1 VSLNGQRQSLMTT
14 MKENAIPLREEI
26 KNTARRL
33 FSDYGYE
40 QTTVENIL
48 EELSLPGNLFFSL
61 FPSKDELL
69 EELWSE

>member
-1 VSLNGQRQSLMTT
+1 MTP
-14 MKENAIPLREEI
+14 MKEAAMPIRETI
-26 KNTARRL
+26 KSTARRL
-33 FSDYGYE
+33 FSRDGYE

-48 EELSLPGNLFFSL
+48 EELSLPDNLFFSL

>member
-1 VSLNGQRQSLMTT
+1 MS
-14 MKENAIPLREEI
+14 LRETI
-26 KNTARRL
+26 KSTARRL
-33 FSDYGYE
+33 FSSHGYE

-61 FPSKDELL
+61 FPSKDALL

>member
-1 VSLNGQRQSLMTT
+1 M
-14 MKENAIPLREEI
+14 PLRDTI
-26 KNTARRL
+26 KSTARRL
-33 FSDYGYE
+33 FSRDGYE

-48 EELSLPGNLFFSL
+48 NELSLPDNLFFSL

>member
-1 VSLNGQRQSLMTT
+1 
-14 MKENAIPLREEI
+14 MKEATIPLRETI
-26 KNTARRL
+26 KNTARHL
-33 FSDYGYE
+33 FASVGYE

>member
-1 VSLNGQRQSLMTT
+1 MTP
-14 MKENAIPLREEI
+14 MKETIMPLRETI
-26 KNTARRL
+26 KSTARSL
-33 FSDYGYE
+33 FSSQGYE

>member
-1 VSLNGQRQSLMTT
+1 M
-14 MKENAIPLREEI
+14 PLRETI
-26 KNTARRL
+26 KSTARSL
-33 FSDYGYE
+33 FSSQGYE

-48 EELSLPGNLFFSL
+48 EELSLPGHLFFSL

>member
-1 VSLNGQRQSLMTT
+1 MTP
-14 MKENAIPLREEI
+14 MKEATMPLREAI
-26 KNTARRL
+26 KATARRL
-33 FSDYGYE
+33 FSSHGYE

-61 FPSKDELL
+61 FPSKDALL

>member
-1 VSLNGQRQSLMTT
+1 MTT